1 MYELDRK
8 CVDPKRWLQEKLR
21 DDTVKIILLLNVA
34 SAYARDRNYVYK
46 TPHCFDFLFPYA
58 LQLLQSY
65 EQRSYHN
72 LYKVLTPGADLE
84 QFRFINTLT
93 VYTIPQHT
101 DDLLCQLNID
111 QRESEDFKNEC
122 NAYHYILSNEQ
133 YLSSI
138 FYERE

>member
-1 MYELDRK
+1 M
-8 CVDPKRWLQEKLR
+8 DPKRWLQDKLR

-34 SAYARDRNYVYK
+34 STYACDRNFVYK

-72 LYKVLTPGADLE
+72 LYKVLTPGADPE
-84 QFRFINTLT
+84 QFRFVNTLT
-93 VYTIPQHT
+93 EYSVPQHT
-101 DDLLCQLNID
+101 DDLLCELD
-111 QRESEDFKNEC
+111 VHCRESDDFRSEC

-133 YLSSI
+133 YLSGI
-138 FYERE
+138 FYERQ